1 MLMTRQHRTAE
12 RVPETDRARRILA
25 AVIHEYI
32 RSAEPV
38 GSRKLTKRHGFD
50 LSAATIRNVMAD
62 LEEMGYLSQPHTS
75 AGRVPT
81 CKAFRY
87 YVDSILDVRQLTR
100 HERHRM
106 RRNYQLSGLNMTQTL
121 KETCRILSA
130 ASNYLGLVMTPRV
143 EDMRFKHIQFV
154 RLGPFQVLAIFVS
167 TAGVIQNKPLDV
179 DEDLDQDYLDKMTR
193 YLSTILSGLTLVE
206 VRNRIFEEMQ
216 KEKTA
221 YDKLMAGALKLG
233 ERALADTEDRELFVE
248 GTARILDA
256 PEFSDT
262 QKMKKILEA
271 LEEKGFLLKLLDQ
284 SIGTSGGHIVIGTEF
299 DQREMKDCTLV
310 TASYG
315 LLDFPQGTIGV
326 IGPVRMNYSR
336 IIPLVNFTAEL
347 LTENFAETA

>member
-1 MLMTRQHRTAE
+1 MTRQHRSAE
-12 RVPETDRARRILA
+12 RVPETDRAQRILA

-38 GSRKLTKRHGFD
+38 GSRTLTKRHGFD

-87 YVDSILDVRQLTR
+87 YVDSMLDVRELTR

-106 RRNYQLSGLNMTQTL
+106 RQNYRLSGLNMTQTL

-130 ASNYLGLVMTPRV
+130 ASNYVGLVITPRV
-143 EDMRFKHIQFV
+143 GDMRFKHIQFL
-154 RLGPFQVLAIFVS
+154 RLGPFQVLAIFV
-167 TAGVIQNKPLDV
+167 TTTGVIQNKPLEV
-179 DEDLDQDYLDKMTR
+179 DEDLDQNYLDKMTR
-193 YLSTILSGLTLVE
+193 YLSTILSGLTLLE

-221 YDKLMAGALKLG
+221 YDKLMASALKLG
-233 ERALADTEDRELFVE
+233 ERALADTEDRELFME

-262 QKMKKILEA
+262 QKMKKIFEA

-284 SIGTSGGHIVIGTEF
+284 SIRTPGGHIVIGTEF
-299 DQREMKDCTLV
+299 DHREMKDCTLV

-315 LLDFPQGTIGV
+315 SLDFPQGTVGV